1 MTMREARRL
10 KVLVFPLP
18 TPIGIVKGIG
28 NAFSLWSNS
37 RLLVTR
43 AIPLI
48 LVLLACI
55 GTIANAV
62 FSFMFPAKH
71 VLQTSS

>member
-1 MTMREARRL
+1 MSEARPL

-28 NAFSLWSNS
+28 NAFPLRSNF
-37 RLLVTR
+37 RLLVSR
-43 AIPLI
+43 AVALI

-62 FSFMFPAKH
+62 CSCMFPTKH